1 MDPITLIGIVVTLAA
16 IVVSM
21 VLEGTS
27 PMSIILVP
35 PLMLVFLGTIG
46 VTIAG
51 GVMADAIAMPKN
63 LVGALTAKVVKP
75 EASVE
80 TIIALA
86 EKARREGMLA
96 LEAELG
102 SVEDEFLKRGLEMAV
117 DGTDPSQI
125 EDILFAEIASKQ
137 AADARKA
144 KTFADMAGYAPTI
157 GIIGTVIGLIHVLS
171 NLGDPAELGAE
182 IASAFVATLW
192 GVLSANAF
200 WMPIANRIKRISGGQ
215 VLQMELALEGVLAIQ
230 SGANPRLVARKLAS
244 IAPPAAAKK
253 DAA

>member
-1 MDPITLIGIVVTLAA
+1 MDPITLVGIVLTLVA

-21 VLEGTS
+21 VLEHTS
-27 PMSIILVP
+27 PMSIILIP
-35 PLMLVFLGTIG
+35 PLVLVFVGTIG

-51 GVMADAIAMPKN
+51 GVMEDAVAMPKN
-63 LVGALTAKVVKP
+63 LVAALKAKAVKP
-75 EASVE
+75 AASVSA
-80 TIIALA
+80 IISLA

-102 SVEDEFLKRGLEMAV
+102 SVDDQFLRRGLEMAV

-125 EDILFAEIASKQ
+125 DDILSAEIASKQ

-171 NLGDPAELGAE
+171 NLGDPEELGAQ

-200 WMPIANRIKRISGGQ
+200 WMPIANRIKRISGAEVQ
-215 VLQMELALEGVLAIQ
+215 QMELALEGVLAIQ
-230 SGANPRLVARKLAS
+230 AGANPRLVARKLAS
-244 IAPPAAAKK
+244 LAPPPTGKEAAA
-253 DAA
+253 